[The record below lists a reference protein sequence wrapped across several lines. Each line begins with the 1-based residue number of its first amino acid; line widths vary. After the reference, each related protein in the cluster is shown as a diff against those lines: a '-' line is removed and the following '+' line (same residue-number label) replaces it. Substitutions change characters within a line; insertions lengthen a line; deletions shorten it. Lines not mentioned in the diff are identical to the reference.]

1 MILTIS
7 SRREA
12 FEIQRDRSEEVD
24 ARARVGQGGRANLRW
39 RFATILRVLV
49 KREHGL
55 TTELS
60 DSVR

>member
-24 ARARVGQGGRANLRW
+24 ARARVGQGGRANLGW

-49 KREHGL
+49 EREHGL